1 MTAPIRPAPKSLDGR
16 SARELYAYE
25 RTVDDGEEALPP
37 ATGVGRPPTVALPIY
52 DGGTTRTLIA
62 QPDAETDYGFGRPWY
77 DASWANQ
84 MRIVADVKVAGA
96 TNAELFAWRSPDGT
110 TRVEPGVS
118 GAPVAVTIDA
128 VGPRK
133 SAWTDMA
140 AASAADWVW
149 GIWARNGN
157 DSASPVI
164 AKAHIQFR
172 QRGALAPTPPTGDL
186 GNPIHDLNAITLR
199 DVVGLADNADV
210 ATWPDDSV
218 SNLDGT
224 CVGSPSFPKFRTTLW
239 PGGLP
244 CVRWTGNAAPITFG
258 PPTNSAFTH
267 YVVAS
272 GIDGGDVAEILA
284 GDGYPRAKGLTAV
297 GNTQIGGFV
306 NNHVWFPT
314 FLNVNDDWDMSLP
327 HIYRF
332 VFHLAEGTGRW
343 YIFVDGEC
351 VTFDP
356 SDSLPGVQCPPQST
370 ESTVMSLCNNLGGIG
385 MDALIARELCYD
397 AAYITEGLNSVE
409 TALKAT
415 WGTP

>member
-1 MTAPIRPAPKSLDGR
+1 
-16 SARELYAYE
+16 
-25 RTVDDGEEALPP
+25 
-37 ATGVGRPPTVALPIY
+37 
-52 DGGTTRTLIA
+52 
-62 QPDAETDYGFGRPWY
+62 
-77 DASWANQ
+77 
-84 MRIVADVKVAGA
+84 
-96 TNAELFAWRSPDGT
+96 
-110 TRVEPGVS
+110 
-118 GAPVAVTIDA
+118 
-128 VGPRK
+128 
-133 SAWTDMA
+133 MA

-149 GIWARNGN
+149 GIWGRNGN
-157 DSASPVI
+157 ASASPVI
-164 AKAHIQFR
+164 AKAHLQFR
-172 QRGALAPTPPTGDL
+172 QRSVTPPSSTPEGELGD
-186 GNPIHDLNAITLR
+186 PIHDLNAITL
-199 DVVGLADNADV
+199 DAILNENDDV
-210 ATWPDDSV
+210 ALWPDDSV
-218 SNLDGT
+218 SELDGT